1 LRKIE
6 ARIVSARTCQDL
18 QVQRCTAADF
28 RARPVT
34 RHHREMAALFGVDAF
49 AGGPVVNA
57 LVSLWLLERFE
68 SRWRRAG
75 SRRL

>member
-1 LRKIE
+1 
-6 ARIVSARTCQDL
+6 
-18 QVQRCTAADF
+18 
-28 RARPVT
+28 
-34 RHHREMAALFGVDAF
+34 MAALFGVDAF

-68 SRWRRAG
+68 SRWRRAV